1 MEVQQIYELVNNAT
15 AEAVGASDLLAE
27 DLSNIVE
34 VGKQIENARGI
45 DNFVRSLTDHIGRMI
60 FVNRPYSAS
69 VPSVL
74 RDGWEYGSI
83 MQKVASR
90 MPEAT
95 ENESWQLND
104 SEHPDRSYDPN
115 KFYPSDVFSLFYNNK
130 TTWEIPLSIAEMQ
143 VKSAFNTAGQMNGFL
158 SMLTTGVDNS
168 ATIKLD
174 EIVMRTINNF
184 TAKTFVDAFPSGT
197 YTGAGNRRCVN
208 LLPRYNTR
216 YSKSLTAE
224 QAVTDPDFAKFAAY
238 TMRVT
243 MRRMNKMSVH
253 FNIGGEKRFTPKDK
267 LHVVMLA
274 DFLEATSIYL
284 QSDTF
289 HNELVKLPE
298 AETVAYWQGT
308 GDDYGFESITGIN
321 VKAAGM
327 ESAIN
332 PTGILAVMFD
342 HEALGVLN
350 PQRRV
355 TTNYNP
361 KAEFFNNWYKF
372 ESQYFNDL
380 NENFVVFYV
389 A

>member
-1 MEVQQIYELVNNAT
+1 
-15 AEAVGASDLLAE
+15 
-27 DLSNIVE
+27 
-34 VGKQIENARGI
+34 
-45 DNFVRSLTDHIGRMI
+45 MI

-83 MQKVASR
+83 LQKVASR

-95 ENESWQLND
+95 ENESWQLED
-104 SEHPDRSYDPN
+104 GETYDPN
-115 KFYPSDVFSLFYNNK
+115 KFYGSDVFSLFYNNK
-130 TTWEIPLSIAEMQ
+130 NTWEIPLSIAEMQ
-143 VKSAFNTAGQMNGFL
+143 AKSAFNSAGQMNGFL
-158 SMLTTGVDNS
+158 SMLYTGVDNS

-174 EIVMRTINNF
+174 ELVMRTINNF
-184 TAKTFVDAFPSGT
+184 TAKTFADAFPSGT

-208 LLPRYNTR
+208 LLALYNARYNPD
-216 YSKSLTAE
+216 LTAE
-224 QAVTDPDFAKFAAY
+224 QSITDPDFAKFAAY

-308 GDDYGFESITGIN
+308 GDDYGFDSITGIN

>member
-34 VGKQIENARGI
+34 VGKQIENARGVE
-45 DNFVRSLTDHIGRMI
+45 NFVRSLTDHIGRMI

-83 MQKVASR
+83 LQKVASR

-95 ENESWQLND
+95 ENESWRLED
-104 SEHPDRSYDPN
+104 GETYDPN
-115 KFYPSDVFSLFYNNK
+115 KFYGSDVFSLFYNNK
-130 TTWEIPLSIAEMQ
+130 NTWEIPLSIAEMQ
-143 VKSAFNTAGQMNGFL
+143 AKSAFNSAGQMNGFL
-158 SMLTTGVDNS
+158 SMLYTGVDNS

-174 EIVMRTINNF
+174 ELVMRTINNF
-184 TAKTFVDAFPSGT
+184 TAKTFADAFPSGT

-224 QAVTDPDFAKFAAY
+224 QAVTDPDFARFAAY
-238 TMRVT
+238 VMRVT

-274 DFLEATSIYL
+274 DFIEATSIYL

-298 AETVAYWQGT
+298 AESVAYWQGT
-308 GDDYGFESITGIN
+308 GDDYGFDSITGIN

-327 ESAIN
+327 ESAVN